1 MSKNDR
7 EGFKCILVIRSGF
20 AFGRIFLLV
29 PDNSGALL
37 VGMKRFWPVIAALA
51 AFAVYYLTTCRGIWI
66 GDSGEFALALKTF
79 GIAHPPGYPLFT
91 IQGTLFVQALSF
103 LRPIFAGGIYSIT
116 VSAAAVGIV
125 FLIMRRRLDDL
136 SSFGLALCW
145 AFTAIFW
152 AETNGVEIY
161 TLNVLLI
168 VATYLALESESSYKW
183 PLTIYLFGLCLCNH
197 PSSLAL
203 VPAILYRFFA
213 EGEYRRTSRFPFYV
227 GLLAVAGTMYL
238 YLWVRSTHDPISD
251 WGNPEGLSA
260 LWQHMS
266 LKQYS
271 GWVHNSWDNLLF
283 AVQLYFRSVLE
294 CWSWLGL
301 ILILSGL
308 GLGFKYNFARTINAL
323 TILVTSISMAAF
335 HQAVNHEPF
344 YLPPLFASLLL
355 ISNNLV
361 ALKSKARIRS
371 VVSWAIVGAA
381 AILLVLNYRA
391 NDKSDY
397 TLYDNY
403 SRQLLDSA
411 LPNSTIFLAG
421 DINTFGAEYLRYG
434 EDYRSDLTLYDR
446 SIRKRALTE
455 RASEL
460 AGFSTTDLFEA
471 RTTIIR
477 RERGRL
483 YLAKSHYQNEPDW
496 WEGLDSL
503 FSFGMLY
510 DTRPP
515 IEASRVVPSYP
526 TSHDPG
532 DLMSRELLVNLD
544 LIRGEELLLNGER
557 DKAEEQFRM
566 ALSRYD
572 IETRG
577 VLLNQLGIYFRKSDA
592 LELALET
599 YNRALEKP
607 ILSSNQRAE
616 IRFNISNVHKDRAN
630 LAMESSDY
638 VAAVQHFEEAANYDE
653 NNSRLIL
660 NIGLIYAQHLR
671 DNNSARRYLTRYL
684 ELEPGDQ
691 RVQQLLGSLR

>member
-1 MSKNDR
+1 M
-7 EGFKCILVIRSGF
+7 
-20 AFGRIFLLV
+20 
-29 PDNSGALL
+29 
-37 VGMKRFWPVIAALA
+37 
-51 AFAVYYLTTCRGIWI
+51 
-66 GDSGEFALALKTF
+66 
-79 GIAHPPGYPLFT
+79 
-91 IQGTLFVQALSF
+91 
-103 LRPIFAGGIYSIT
+103 
-116 VSAAAVGIV
+116 
-125 FLIMRRRLDDL
+125 
-136 SSFGLALCW
+136 
-145 AFTAIFW
+145 
-152 AETNGVEIY
+152 
-161 TLNVLLI
+161 
-168 VATYLALESESSYKW
+168 
-183 PLTIYLFGLCLCNH
+183 
-197 PSSLAL
+197 
-203 VPAILYRFFA
+203 
-213 EGEYRRTSRFPFYV
+213 
-227 GLLAVAGTMYL
+227 
-238 YLWVRSTHDPISD
+238 
-251 WGNPEGLSA
+251 
-260 LWQHMS
+260 
-266 LKQYS
+266 
-271 GWVHNSWDNLLF
+271 
-283 AVQLYFRSVLE
+283 
-294 CWSWLGL
+294 
-301 ILILSGL
+301 
-308 GLGFKYNFARTINAL
+308 
-323 TILVTSISMAAF
+323 
-335 HQAVNHEPF
+335 
-344 YLPPLFASLLL
+344 
-355 ISNNLV
+355 
-361 ALKSKARIRS
+361 
-371 VVSWAIVGAA
+371 
-381 AILLVLNYRA
+381 
-391 NDKSDY
+391 
-397 TLYDNY
+397 
-403 SRQLLDSA
+403 
-411 LPNSTIFLAG
+411 PNSTICLAG
-421 DINTFGAEYLRYG
+421 DINTSGAEYLRYG